1 MGLGGALGAPACKI
15 NLKKGKKPFKL
26 ISNKELSQWK
36 VSLNRKGENKTV
48 TLNSGLPV
56 PTKRNTT
63 QSKMQKVLTAGLN
76 LGGGVRSFLASQER
90 FLTTLLWMA
99 QLTQ

>member
-1 MGLGGALGAPACKI
+1 MSFTCSCFCKDFSIYLSGLQHFQFLLYTGFGGALGAPA
-15 NLKKGKKPFKL
+15 
-26 ISNKELSQWK
+26 
-36 VSLNRKGENKTV
+36 
-48 TLNSGLPV
+48 
-56 PTKRNTT
+56 
-63 QSKMQKVLTAGLN
+63 AGLN

>member
-1 MGLGGALGAPACKI
+1 MSTIVQYELRRSSKENVMHLWVSQENLFLCSRVMLYKI
-15 NLKKGKKPFKL
+15 
-26 ISNKELSQWK
+26 
-36 VSLNRKGENKTV
+36 
-48 TLNSGLPV
+48 
-56 PTKRNTT
+56 
-63 QSKMQKVLTAGLN
+63 LTAGLN

>member
-1 MGLGGALGAPACKI
+1 MNNKPLNKHVYWIFFKDSPTHLPHMGFGGALGAPP
-15 NLKKGKKPFKL
+15 L
-26 ISNKELSQWK
+26 
-36 VSLNRKGENKTV
+36 
-48 TLNSGLPV
+48 
-56 PTKRNTT
+56 
-63 QSKMQKVLTAGLN
+63 GLN